1 MTIEQL
7 KNAQNQMEN
16 ELADLEKFLQT
27 NIIDAR
33 MTKFYK
39 ELKLKMMGGIC
50 AYEYLIKEAA

>member
-7 KNAQNQMEN
+7 KNAQNQMEK
-16 ELADLEKFLQT
+16 ELADLEEFLQT

-39 ELKLKMMGGIC
+39 ELKFKMMGGIC
-50 AYEYLIKEAA
+50 AYEYLIKEAT